1 MNKTHFSKEYF
12 VFLLK
17 TERTRGSL
25 IKSYLSNVA
34 AEVGMTADGSEVSD
48 QRVAADFVT
57 KLPHW
62 LHYFC
67 HCFLCNNTH
76 LTGVS

>member
-34 AEVGMTADGSEVSD
+34 AEAGMTADGRE
-48 QRVAADFVT
+48 
-57 KLPHW
+57 
-62 LHYFC
+62 HYGVRAVNNSPFPKF
-67 HCFLCNNTH
+67 CFLAILPSKKC
-76 LTGVS
+76 